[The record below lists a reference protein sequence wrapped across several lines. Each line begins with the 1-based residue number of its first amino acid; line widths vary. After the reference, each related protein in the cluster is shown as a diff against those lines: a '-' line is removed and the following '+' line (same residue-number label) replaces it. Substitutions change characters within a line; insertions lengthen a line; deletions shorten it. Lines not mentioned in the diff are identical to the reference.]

1 MACLLGNLSN
11 CSLTA
16 NKSCAPAAS
25 WASFDITTFLWFN
38 LFEIKYFY
46 YTYVHCKSYF
56 VHFNWSFVAGVLAN
70 VQDMTIQDGGLLEV
84 NEMIDIEGN
93 AIEEIQF
100 GSISIRTR
108 GSMIARNA
116 MRPRK
121 LTGTDLRVRLS
132 VVTSQHF
139 AIKVA

>member
-1 MACLLGNLSN
+1 MHW
-11 CSLTA
+11 T
-16 NKSCAPAAS
+16 SC
-25 WASFDITTFLWFN
+25 
-38 LFEIKYFY
+38 
-46 YTYVHCKSYF
+46 F
-56 VHFNWSFVAGVLAN
+56 VHFNWCFAAGVLAN

-121 LTGTDLRVRLS
+121 LTGTDLRVCLS
-132 VVTSQHF
+132 VVTS
-139 AIKVA
+139 